1 MTNTRATVQIKTKA
15 DRNLIARW
23 AAGVPEGTT
32 VEFRAPRRS
41 NDQNALMWSLLSQ
54 LSKQLEWCGEMRSAE
69 DWKDL
74 TTAALRGAKFVPGI
88 NPGTVV
94 PLGMRTSQMTSAEIS
109 ELIESIIA
117 FGTER
122 GVKFREFEDVSS
134 ASPCPALDASGDGA
148 VVMPASSPRRECAA

>member
-1 MTNTRATVQIKTKA
+1 MSNTRATVQIKTKA

-23 AAGVPEGTT
+23 AAGVPDGTT

-41 NDQNALMWSLLSQ
+41 SDQNALMWSLLSQ
-54 LSKQLEWCGEMRSAE
+54 LSKQLDWCGEKRTAE

-88 NPGTVV
+88 MPGTVV

-122 GVKFREFEDVSS
+122 GVKFREFEEV
-134 ASPCPALDASGDGA
+134 
-148 VVMPASSPRRECAA
+148 AA